1 MSKILVVYG
10 TTEGQAARVAE
21 RIAEVLRG
29 RGHGV
34 TVLDV
39 RNADDTVLAAYDA
52 AVVGASI
59 HMGKHDKRVVEYI
72 RKNRDTLAGMP
83 AAFFSVSLAAIGD
96 TSEAQGYVRELEQET
111 DWTPDVV
118 ALVGGALPYTHYGF
132 LKRRMMRRI
141 VSSKP
146 GALSTDMTRDHVY
159 TDWSQVSHFAAGFA
173 QAVEAS
179 RTAGTT

>member
-1 MSKILVVYG
+1 MSKILVVHG
-10 TTEGQAARVAE
+10 TTEGQAARVAD
-21 RIAEVLRG
+21 RIAEVLRD

-83 AAFFSVSLAAIGD
+83 AAFFSVSLAAVDD
-96 TSEAQGYVRELEQET
+96 TAEAQKYVRELEQET
-111 DWTPDVV
+111 GWKPEAV
-118 ALVGGALPYTHYGF
+118 ALVAGALPYTRYGF
-132 LKRRMMRRI
+132 VKRLMMRRI
-141 VSSKP
+141 VASKSA
-146 GALSTDMTRDHVY
+146 ALSTDTSRDHVY
-159 TDWSQVSHFAAGFA
+159 TDWTQVAHFATGFA
-173 QAVEAS
+173 QALESS
-179 RTAGTT
+179 RTADVT